1 MNADIENETKIF
13 FSYIIL
19 EILVKDLMTSRENKN
34 KFLIKFEIKNI
45 ICNNMDNIVFLSVS

>member
-1 MNADIENETKIF
+1 MNADIENETKIC